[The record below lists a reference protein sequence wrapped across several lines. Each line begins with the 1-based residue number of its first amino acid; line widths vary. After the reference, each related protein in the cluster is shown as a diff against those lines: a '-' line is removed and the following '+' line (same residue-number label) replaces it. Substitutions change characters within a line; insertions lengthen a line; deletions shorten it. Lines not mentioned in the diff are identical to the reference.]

1 MRSKI
6 PTCQRLTGYCYNA
19 PNRFTCVPATL
30 SCWQIA
36 GPIQQSGLNPYGS
49 FLPSFLDQRDPDTG
63 MASDVRKKCD
73 REGDE

>member
-6 PTCQRLTGYCYNA
+6 PTCQRLTGYCYNN

-36 GPIQQSGLNPYGS
+36 GPIQQSGLNPYGEWAG
-49 FLPSFLDQRDPDTG
+49 RG
-63 MASDVRKKCD
+63 RGE
-73 REGDE
+73 EGTSLMLGFGL